1 MQKFSSN
8 LEGLSDG
15 ETQKRL
21 LEFGKNKIEKKQS
34 WKWLKLI
41 FNQFNDALVWI
52 LLVAAL
58 FSIISKDLEDAAILI
73 VIVFVNALIGFFQ

>member
-1 MQKFSSN
+1 METQTKNIYNLSSAEVMQKFSSN

-34 WKWLKLI
+34 WKYIFPMKHNRAWPLPPGPLI
-41 FNQFNDALVWI
+41 TGG
-52 LLVAAL
+52 
-58 FSIISKDLEDAAILI
+58 SKR
-73 VIVFVNALIGFFQ
+73 